1 MQRPALWPCPAVR
14 LPGRKFYACSV
25 AKDAVSRIPG
35 PVPGGQRTF
44 AYNIL
49 QFTPCGVYSSLLAAR
64 RRLTTR
70 HRHSPGPLPAR
81 RFLARVGL
89 QPIGVG
95 TARHGGHA
103 PRRRLLRLPLGASLA
118 GPGGGCGPGP
128 STPGPPTLSLSLVGG
143 SSQLPALGREV
154 NGHSHRIFCSLHL
167 AWHI

>member
-1 MQRPALWPCPAVR
+1 MPQGDPGLMPSYPQALQPLPPRLGYCNVATRSARRCGRTRLGEAPGPEILCLQCGQR
-14 LPGRKFYACSV
+14 CSV
-25 AKDAVSRIPG
+25 KNSRPWAGRSTDI
-35 PVPGGQRTF
+35 R
-44 AYNIL
+44 YNIL
-49 QFTPCGVYSSLLAAR
+49 QFTPRGVYSSLLAAR

-128 STPGPPTLSLSLVGG
+128 STPGPPTLS
-143 SSQLPALGREV
+143 
-154 NGHSHRIFCSLHL
+154 
-167 AWHI
+167 